1 MQLERLTGEVWGL
14 IHKLDNRKNKVREY
28 TMMSGTC
35 PLPSFASLYGDC
47 EELVKILVT
56 RCKKI
61 NDESDGK

>member
-1 MQLERLTGEVWGL
+1 MSRGVGIVVGVGISSFFPLTSSIIIL
-14 IHKLDNRKNKVREY
+14 FLLTSSIFLLN
-28 TMMSGTC
+28 
-35 PLPSFASLYGDC
+35 

>member
-1 MQLERLTGEVWGL
+1 MHLRGL
-14 IHKLDNRKNKVREY
+14 FEFLKTVNPAGIDLLHRNGYLDDKQY
-28 TMMSGTC
+28 
-35 PLPSFASLYGDC
+35 ASLYGDC